1 MITSPYNFVP
11 LNKQVY
17 IPYWGN
23 LVSHDVPFEDGETG
37 EIDITITA
45 KSPIFIRD
53 SKDDEKFCNYN
64 GEYYIPSS
72 SIKGMIRNVFEILS
86 FSKLREEI
94 FDDRTYAVR
103 DLSSAK
109 NFYMSKMNQLD
120 NTTLCG
126 WLKKVDEKYV
136 IENCDKP
143 GRIHHNQI
151 DLALGLKFSKYFL
164 KSENIFKADN
174 PEQKTAKYK
183 YELVGNKLHSI
194 TVSDKYNSTTNPK
207 FDKREFYKFDK
218 NGKKTATLVLT
229 GQPTS
234 RENSGSKGDGK
245 GYEFL
250 FFDVKGEFEVQEELI
265 EKFKFAYF
273 DKRDTNPK
281 ESPDWTYWKEKLENG
296 EKIPVF
302 FQLNENQ
309 KIEHFGL
316 SYLYKLPYKYSV
328 KDGIDK
334 IHFEDNLDLTQTVF
348 GYINKQKQDA
358 LKSRILFSHF
368 KAIENVKELHKRTEI
383 LGTPRASYY
392 PNYIKQD
399 RTDNYSTY
407 MNADFNISGRKRYPI
422 HKNGI
427 KKTENTGNDNVGTS
441 FKPLDNGV
449 VFKGKLKY
457 HNLRKVEI
465 GAILSALTFH
475 NTKYCFHNIGMAKSL
490 GYGKISL
497 SVDNFPNIDEYLR
510 EFELNISSQIED
522 WANKKEIIELLTMAS
537 DQDNS
542 ENSKLEYMKLEN
554 FARVKTN
561 FESLGSYSTL
571 NNIKET
577 KLQSKLK
584 VEDKELVDKIFNDN
598 REKLAKIKELEQEK
612 IKLENDWNN
621 TLNSNNKT
629 VYNNF
634 ISKYPNELEKI
645 EIINQ
650 KLIELEKAEQQ
661 QQKEQEEKESNDK
674 WNSILKL
681 DDKLKQKAI
690 EEFIKKYPSSNK
702 INDAKELLNN
712 YLSKDN
718 KSSKVS
724 LDELKNAKD
733 GKRVKS
739 ILEKIGEIEI
749 NSKNEIFSIIKEL
762 IPTLKP
768 KEKSN
773 FFKDAQL
780 GRFIGKELE
789 EELKKA
795 FS

>member
-1 MITSPYNFVP
+1 
-11 LNKQVY
+11 
-17 IPYWGN
+17 
-23 LVSHDVPFEDGETG
+23 
-37 EIDITITA
+37 
-45 KSPIFIRD
+45 
-53 SKDDEKFCNYN
+53 
-64 GEYYIPSS
+64 
-72 SIKGMIRNVFEILS
+72 
-86 FSKLREEI
+86 
-94 FDDRTYAVR
+94 
-103 DLSSAK
+103 
-109 NFYMSKMNQLD
+109 
-120 NTTLCG
+120 
-126 WLKKVDEKYV
+126 
-136 IENCDKP
+136 
-143 GRIHHNQI
+143 
-151 DLALGLKFSKYFL
+151 
-164 KSENIFKADN
+164 
-174 PEQKTAKYK
+174 
-183 YELVGNKLHSI
+183 
-194 TVSDKYNSTTNPK
+194 
-207 FDKREFYKFDK
+207 
-218 NGKKTATLVLT
+218 
-229 GQPTS
+229 
-234 RENSGSKGDGK
+234 
-245 GYEFL
+245 
-250 FFDVKGEFEVQEELI
+250 
-265 EKFKFAYF
+265 
-273 DKRDTNPK
+273 
-281 ESPDWTYWKEKLENG
+281 
-296 EKIPVF
+296 
-302 FQLNENQ
+302 
-309 KIEHFGL
+309 
-316 SYLYKLPYKYSV
+316 
-328 KDGIDK
+328 
-334 IHFEDNLDLTQTVF
+334 
-348 GYINKQKQDA
+348 
-358 LKSRILFSHF
+358 
-368 KAIENVKELHKRTEI
+368 
-383 LGTPRASYY
+383 
-392 PNYIKQD
+392 
-399 RTDNYSTY
+399 
-407 MNADFNISGRKRYPI
+407 
-422 HKNGI
+422 
-427 KKTENTGNDNVGTS
+427 
-441 FKPLDNGV
+441 
-449 VFKGKLKY
+449 
-457 HNLRKVEI
+457 
-465 GAILSALTFH
+465 
-475 NTKYCFHNIGMAKSL
+475 MAKSL
-490 GYGKISL
+490 GYGKITL

-537 DQDNS
+537 DQNNS

-554 FARVKTN
+554 FASVKGN

-661 QQKEQEEKESNDK
+661 QQKELEEKESNDK

-690 EEFIKKYPSSNK
+690 EEFIKKYPLSNK